1 MAAVIECVQDRSGQ
15 KGDTGEVYQVYRTFC
30 QKVALRPLTRRA
42 FGDMLNE
49 LDMYS
54 LLRSHV
60 ISRGRYGRKREITL
74 DLPEELTGRIYT
86 EIKRNLEM

>member
-1 MAAVIECVQDRSGQ
+1 MAAVIQCVQHEGGKQ
-15 KGDTGEVYQVYRTFC
+15 GGTGEVYQIYHALCDR
-30 QKVALRPLTRRA
+30 VALRPLTRRA

-60 ISRGRYGRKREITL
+60 ISRGRYGRKREITV
-74 DLPEELTGRIYT
+74 DLPEELTARIQE